1 MSSSRPRSTFRRV
14 QGFDL
19 NDKPVLRHADDNDFA
34 SALVF
39 KIMTDPFVGQISFIR
54 VYSGIMVSGETVLNS
69 TKDKKERLGRLL
81 QMHANQRHEIKQVEA
96 GDIAAAVGLKTVTTG
111 DTLCDTEHP
120 VILEKMEFPDPVI
133 SEAVEPKTQGRPGKD
148 GSRPQPP
155 GSGRSVL
162 PRAHR

>member
-1 MSSSRPRSTFRRV
+1 MLCGSAFKNKGVQRMLDAVVEFLPSPIDIPPV

-19 NDKPVLRHADDNDFA
+19 DDKPVLRHADDNDFA

-96 GDIAAAVGLKTVTTG
+96 GRYRRCRRPEDRDHGRHAVRHRAPG
-111 DTLCDTEHP
+111 DP
-120 VILEKMEFPDPVI
+120 
-133 SEAVEPKTQGRPGKD
+133 
-148 GSRPQPP
+148 
-155 GSGRSVL
+155 
-162 PRAHR
+162 